1 MASETIKVLH
11 VVAEALERLGIR
23 YAVGGSV
30 ASGMYGEPRS
40 THDVDLILDLRLE
53 HASPL
58 VGALTESFFIEEA
71 AVREAL
77 SRRSSFQA
85 VHRKRFVKVDLFV
98 CGEGVLD
105 QEQIER
111 RVRRPAAE
119 DDPRLIFVTSPE
131 VIVLRKL
138 DWFRMTD
145 ETSERQW
152 RDVLGVLKVSGRSL
166 ETVYLRRTAS
176 RIGLGD
182 LLERA
187 LREAGISSG

>member
-1 MASETIKVLH
+1 MTETLDVVH
-11 VVAEALERLGIR
+11 AVAEVLESLGIR

-53 HASPL
+53 HVSPL
-58 VGALTESFFIEEA
+58 VGAMTESFFIPET

-77 SRRSSFQA
+77 ARRSSFQA
-85 VHRKRFVKVDLFV
+85 VHRKLFVKVDLFV

-111 RVRRPAAE
+111 RVKRPVAE
-119 DDPRLIFVTSPE
+119 DDPRQIFVTSPE
-131 VIVLRKL
+131 LILLRKL

-152 RDVLGVLKVSGRSL
+152 RDVLGVLKVSGSNL
-166 ETVYLRRTAS
+166 DVAYLRRTAGS
-176 RIGLGD
+176 LGLGA

-187 LREAGISSG
+187 LLEAGARPA

>member
-1 MASETIKVLH
+1 MATETLE
-11 VVAEALERLGIR
+11 VVHSVAGVLERLGIR

-30 ASGMYGEPRS
+30 ASGIHGEPRS
-40 THDVDLILDLRLE
+40 THDVDMILDLRLE
-53 HASPL
+53 HVSPL
-58 VGALTESFFIEEA
+58 VAAMTPSFFIPEA

-85 VHRKRFVKVDLFV
+85 VHRKLFVKVDLFV

-131 VIVLRKL
+131 MIVLRKL

-145 ETSERQW
+145 EASER
-152 RDVLGVLKVSGRSL
+152 
-166 ETVYLRRTAS
+166 
-176 RIGLGD
+176 
-182 LLERA
+182 
-187 LREAGISSG
+187 

>member
-1 MASETIKVLH
+1 VTETLDVVH
-11 VVAEALERLGIR
+11 AVAEVLESLGIR

-53 HASPL
+53 HVSPL
-58 VGALTESFFIEEA
+58 VGAMTESFFIPET

-77 SRRSSFQA
+77 ARRSSFQA
-85 VHRKRFVKVDLFV
+85 VHRKLFVKVDLFV

-111 RVRRPAAE
+111 RVKRPVAE
-119 DDPRLIFVTSPE
+119 DDPRQIFVTSPE
-131 VIVLRKL
+131 LILLRKL

-152 RDVLGVLKVSGRSL
+152 RDVLGVLKVSGSNL
-166 ETVYLRRTAS
+166 DVAYLRRTAGS
-176 RIGLGD
+176 LGLGA

-187 LREAGISSG
+187 LLEAGARPA